1 MPFPSWL
8 PLLLGLLTAVGPVS
22 TDMYLPAF
30 PAIEQALGGAP
41 GTAQITLATWFVGLA
56 IGQITQGPLS
66 DRLGRRL
73 PLVVGTVIYTLASIG
88 CAIAPNLVILSTMR
102 LVAALGGSAS
112 MVITRAMVRDLTDGH
127 AAARMMSKLMLI
139 MGAAPILAPT
149 LGGLI
154 LAFAGWQA
162 IFWIC
167 AIYGAISCVLVVLL
181 LPETLPAERRVR
193 LSLGAQFGRYSII
206 LRERGFVT
214 RSLMGGCAMFAM
226 FAYLGGSPAVFIDIY
241 HLPPPLYGS
250 LFGCCAAGYIGGSQI
265 NPRLIMR
272 FGADRV
278 MRVAVRVFLGA
289 TLLLLV
295 SAFLQLPYW
304 WTIAIPIFIMMST
317 QGFIMPNAT
326 VGALTRHAG
335 HAGSASAL
343 MGTMQFCLGAVS
355 GVAVGVLTD
364 GTARPMALLIVL
376 GALAANAADL
386 CRIKRPLVAQP
397 GE

>member
-30 PAIEQALGGAP
+30 PAIERALGGAA

-66 DRLGRRL
+66 DRLGRRP
-73 PLVVGTVIYTLASIG
+73 PLIVGTVIYTLASVG
-88 CAIAPNLVILSTMR
+88 CALAPNLPALSTMR

-127 AAARMMSKLMLI
+127 AAARLMSKLMLI

-154 LAFAGWQA
+154 LAVAGWQA
-162 IFWIC
+162 IFWVC
-167 AIYGAISCVLVVLL
+167 AGYGAISCVLVVLL

-193 LSLGAQFGRYSII
+193 LSLGAQFGRYGFI

-214 RSLMGGCAMFAM
+214 RALMGGSAMFAM
-226 FAYLGGSPAVFIDIY
+226 FAYLGGSPAVFIDLY
-241 HLPPPLYGS
+241 HLSPPLYGG
-250 LFGCCAAGYIGGSQI
+250 LFGLCAAGYIGSAQL
-265 NPRLIMR
+265 NPRIIMR
-272 FGADRV
+272 FGPDQV
-278 MRVAVRVFLGA
+278 MRTALRVFLGA
-289 TLLLLV
+289 TVLLLI
-295 SAFLQLPYW
+295 SAFLQLPAW
-304 WTIAIPIFIMMST
+304 WSLAIPIFLMMST

-326 VGALTRHAG
+326 VAALSRHAG

-343 MGTMQFCLGAVS
+343 MGTMQFCMSAVS

-376 GALAANAADL
+376 GALAANAADF
-386 CRIKRPLVAQP
+386 CRIKRPLAVQ
-397 GE
+397 